1 LGKDSEALKTR
12 LTEENDGLRTQV
24 N

>member
-1 LGKDSEALKTR
+1 LSKDSEALKTR
-12 LTEENDGLRTQV
+12 LTEENGGLRTQV

>member
-12 LTEENDGLRTQV
+12 LKEENDGLRTQV